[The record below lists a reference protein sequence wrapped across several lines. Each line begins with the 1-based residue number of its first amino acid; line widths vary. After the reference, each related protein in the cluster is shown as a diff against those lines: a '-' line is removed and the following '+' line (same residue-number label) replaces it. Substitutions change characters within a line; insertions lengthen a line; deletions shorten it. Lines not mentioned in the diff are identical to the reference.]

1 MTIETYYIIQCQWK
15 IKTLSQGIGLVPG
28 SELSTILIAAGWIVG
43 IGNND
48 DDDDDVG

>member
-1 MTIETYYIIQCQWK
+1 MK
-15 IKTLSQGIGLVPG
+15 NKTLSQGIGLVPG

-48 DDDDDVG
+48 DDDDVG